1 MPEQFQNAFSRRHA
15 AIDPTYE
22 GVYDKLNSSFIGK
35 GIVLLKYT
43 GARGKSGGK

>member
-1 MPEQFQNAFSRRHA
+1 MLSADVNA

-35 GIVLLKYT
+35 ELFF
-43 GARGKSGGK
+43 